1 MFNRCFQIVA
11 FVLISFFTASC
22 LANVT
27 IEKAQACAM
36 KNLDVSCE
44 KGDNIKL
51 DVIRTHDQRGV
62 VFLNINSTEAI
73 GDHILLY
80 INGNK
85 PEILK
90 IEQFKA
96 KSSVQSKG
104 TFLKLNTISK
114 LKSATSVKFQ
124 IAMKARKPI
133 NGSLGHSHFEWL
145 KRFGNAC
152 S

>member
-1 MFNRCFQIVA
+1 
-11 FVLISFFTASC
+11 
-22 LANVT
+22 VT

-44 KGDNIKL
+44 QGDKIKL

-62 VFLNINSTEAI
+62 VFLNINSSDAI
-73 GDHILLY
+73 GDHIMLY
-80 INGNK
+80 INDNK

-90 IEQFKA
+90 IEQFRA
-96 KSSVQSKG
+96 HTNAQSKG
-104 TFLKLNTISK
+104 TFLPLNLISK
-114 LKSATSVKFQ
+114 LKSATSVRFK
-124 IAMKARKPI
+124 ISMKSRKPI
-133 NGSLGHSHFEWL
+133 DGSLGHSHFEWL